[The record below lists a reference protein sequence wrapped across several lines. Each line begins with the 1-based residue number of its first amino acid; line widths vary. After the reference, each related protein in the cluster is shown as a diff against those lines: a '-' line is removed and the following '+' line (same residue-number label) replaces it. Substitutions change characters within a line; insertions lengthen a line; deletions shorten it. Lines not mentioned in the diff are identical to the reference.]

1 MSNHDTPDQHL
12 DKLTLKEA
20 TIAELFADN
29 LAKRHIKGK
38 LFKLTIIASI
48 VVAIAMLGILLW
60 RVAEQ
65 GAPWLSFDFLT
76 RFPSRMPER
85 AGIKS
90 ALVGSASIIALTAVF
105 SVILGL
111 GAAVYLEELA
121 PRGKIS
127 RLIEL
132 NIANL
137 AGVPSLVYGILGL
150 AVFVRFLHFERSI
163 LAAACTLAIM
173 ILPIIVISAREAL
186 RTVPVNIRMA
196 ALALGATPWQAVWSH
211 VLPAA
216 MPNVLTGIIL
226 ALSRALGEA
235 APLIIVGGV
244 TYIAFLPESV
254 FDAFTTLP
262 IQIFNWAGRPQEE
275 FQGIAAAGIM
285 VLLGVVLIT
294 NSIAITM
301 RNRMEKNTKW

>member
-1 MSNHDTPDQHL
+1 M
-12 DKLTLKEA
+12 
-20 TIAELFADN
+20 IAISL
-29 LAKRHIKGK
+29 
-38 LFKLTIIASI
+38 
-48 VVAIAMLGILLW
+48 LGVLLW
-60 RVAEQ
+60 RIAVQ
-65 GAPWLSFDFLT
+65 GVPWLNFDFLT
-76 RFPSRMPER
+76 SFPSRFADK

-90 ALVGSASIIALTAVF
+90 ALIGSASIIVLTGIF

-111 GAAVYLEELA
+111 GAALYLEELA
-121 PRGKIS
+121 PRGKLS

-163 LAAACTLAIM
+163 LAAGATLAIM

-186 RTVPVNIRMA
+186 RTVPINIRMA

-216 MPNVLTGIIL
+216 MPNILTGIIL

-235 APLIIVGGV
+235 APIIIVGGV
-244 TYIAFLPESV
+244 TYIAFLPNSV

-262 IQIFNWAGRPQEE
+262 IQIFNWAGRPQED
-275 FQGIAAAGIM
+275 FQGIAAAGII
-285 VLLGVVLIT
+285 VLLGVVLLT

-301 RNRMEKNTKW
+301 RNRMEKNTQW

>member
-1 MSNHDTPDQHL
+1 MTQNPEHEPRLQ
-12 DKLTLKEA
+12 LKEA
-20 TIAELFADN
+20 TIVELFKDN
-29 LAKRHIKGK
+29 LAFRHIKARIFT
-38 LFKLTIIASI
+38 LMIAAAI
-48 VVAIAMLGILLW
+48 VIAISLLGVLLW
-60 RVAEQ
+60 RIAVQ
-65 GAPWLSFDFLT
+65 GMPWLSVDFLT
-76 RFPSRMPER
+76 SFPSRFAAR

-90 ALVGSASIIALTAVF
+90 ALIGSLAIIVLTAIF

-121 PRGKIS
+121 PRGKLS

-163 LAAACTLAIM
+163 LAAGATLAIM

-186 RTVPVNIRMA
+186 RTVPINIRMA

-216 MPNVLTGIIL
+216 MPNILTGIIL

-244 TYIAFLPESV
+244 TYIAFLPSSL
-254 FDAFTTLP
+254 FDSFTTLP

-275 FQGIAAAGIM
+275 FQGIAAAGII
-285 VLLGVVLIT
+285 VLLGVVLLT
-294 NSIAITM
+294 NSIAITL
-301 RNRMEKNTKW
+301 RNRMEKNTRW

>member
-1 MSNHDTPDQHL
+1 MQD
-12 DKLTLKEA
+12 DKPEIMASIQEVTLVEPFEDRLTQ
-20 TIAELFADN
+20 
-29 LAKRHIKGK
+29 RHIKAF
-38 LFKLTIIASI
+38 LFRAVILGATLTSLVLLA
-48 VVAIAMLGILLW
+48 ILLW
-60 RVAEQ
+60 RVAQQ
-65 GAPWLSFDFLT
+65 GAEWLSFDFLN
-76 RFPSRMPER
+76 RFPSRLPSR

-90 ALVGSASIIALTAVF
+90 ALIGSGVIIILTAVL
-105 SVILGL
+105 SITLGV
-111 GAAVYLEELA
+111 GAAIYLEELSNKG
-121 PRGKIS
+121 RLS
-127 RLIEL
+127 RFIEL

-150 AVFVRFLHFERSI
+150 AVFVRFLHFERSL

-173 ILPIIVISAREAL
+173 ILPVIVISAREAL
-186 RTVPVNIRMA
+186 RTVPVSIRMA

-216 MPNVLTGIIL
+216 TPNILTGVIL

-244 TYIAFLPESV
+244 TYIAFVPSSL

-275 FQGIAAAGIM
+275 FQGIAAAGII
-285 VLLGVVLIT
+285 VLLTVVLAT
-294 NSIAITM
+294 NSIAIIL
-301 RNRMEKNTKW
+301 RNRLENKMRW

>member
-1 MSNHDTPDQHL
+1 MLNDTPDQEL
-12 DKLTLKEA
+12 RLKLKEA
-20 TIAELFADN
+20 TFVELFKDN
-29 LAKRHIKGK
+29 LGYRHLKAK
-38 LFKLTIIASI
+38 LFTLTIVAAIVIAISL
-48 VVAIAMLGILLW
+48 LGVLLW
-60 RVAEQ
+60 RIAVQ
-65 GAPWLSFDFLT
+65 GVPWLNFDFLT
-76 RFPSRMPER
+76 SFPSRFADK

-90 ALVGSASIIALTAVF
+90 ALIGSASIIVLTGIF

-111 GAAVYLEELA
+111 GAALYLEELA
-121 PRGKIS
+121 PRGKLS

-163 LAAACTLAIM
+163 LAAGATLAIM

-186 RTVPVNIRMA
+186 RTVPINIRMA

-216 MPNVLTGIIL
+216 MPNILTGIIL

-244 TYIAFLPESV
+244 TYIAFLPNSV

-262 IQIFNWAGRPQEE
+262 IQIFNWAGRPQED
-275 FQGIAAAGIM
+275 FQGIAAAGII
-285 VLLGVVLIT
+285 VLLGVVLLT

-301 RNRMEKNTKW
+301 RNRMEKNTQW

>member
-1 MSNHDTPDQHL
+1 MLPF
-12 DKLTLKEA
+12 KEA
-20 TIAELFADN
+20 TLEENFADN
-29 LAKRHIKGK
+29 IGRRHLKAKV
-38 LFKLTIIASI
+38 FKLIIFSTIVIAISL
-48 VVAIAMLGILLW
+48 LGILLW
-60 RVAEQ
+60 RIGVQ
-65 GAPWLSFDFLT
+65 GLPWLNMEFLNS
-76 RFPSRMPER
+76 FPSRIASR

-90 ALVGSASIIALTAVF
+90 ALIGSASIIALTAVL

-111 GAAVYLEELA
+111 GAALYLEELA

-127 RLIEL
+127 RFIEL

-150 AVFVRFLHFERSI
+150 AVFVRLFHFERSI
-163 LAAACTLAIM
+163 LAAAATLSIM
-173 ILPIIVISAREAL
+173 ILPVIVISAREAL
-186 RTVPVNIRMA
+186 RTVPINIRMA

-216 MPNVLTGIIL
+216 IPNILTGIIL

-244 TYIAFLPESV
+244 TYIAFVPESV

-262 IQIFNWAGRPQEE
+262 IQIFNWSGRPQED
-275 FQGIAAAGIM
+275 FQGIAAAGII
-285 VLLGVVLIT
+285 VLLGVVLAT
-294 NSIAITM
+294 NSIAIIL

>member
-1 MSNHDTPDQHL
+1 MNDTQE
-12 DKLTLKEA
+12 KFQFKEA
-20 TIAELFADN
+20 VIEDVFRDN
-29 LAKRHIKGK
+29 LALRHVKAK
-38 LFKLTIIASI
+38 AFKFTIILTIVIA
-48 VVAIAMLGILLW
+48 VTLLGTLLW
-60 RVAEQ
+60 RIGVQ
-65 GAPWLSFDFLT
+65 GFPWLSSDFIAS
-76 RFPSRMPER
+76 FPSRIARR

-90 ALVGSASIIALTAVF
+90 ALIGSASIIFLTSIF
-105 SVILGL
+105 SVTLGL
-111 GAAVYLEELA
+111 GAALYLEELA

-150 AVFVRFLHFERSI
+150 AVFVRFLHFDRSI
-163 LAAACTLAIM
+163 LAAAATLSIM

-216 MPNVLTGIIL
+216 MPNILTGIIL

-254 FDAFTTLP
+254 FDSFTTLP

-275 FQGIAAAGIM
+275 FQGIAAAGII
-285 VLLGVVLIT
+285 VLLAVVLLT
-294 NSIAITM
+294 NSVAITL
-301 RNRMEKNTKW
+301 RNRLEKNNRW